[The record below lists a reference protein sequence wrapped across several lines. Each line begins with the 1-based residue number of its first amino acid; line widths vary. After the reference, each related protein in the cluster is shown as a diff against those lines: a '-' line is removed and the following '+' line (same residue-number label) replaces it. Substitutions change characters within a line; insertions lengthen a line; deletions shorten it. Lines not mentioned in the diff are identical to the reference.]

1 MDGLWEIGGTRLMR
15 RSVQQRQ
22 TQYGGQQ
29 GNRQNNSFTAAEP
42 EGLAGRRL
50 DCVRVVLEAD
60 CIARACDGPLN
71 VPLPR
76 RKVPI
81 ALVYRGCQWL
91 AVFPVYHL
99 LGGTCA
105 VIKPRKVGEFKNRAK
120 AGGAKSDKIRLNW
133 TETKER
139 QKEVHGTLVQEQ
151 GRLFESH
158 KRHNDSTKDKIRK
171 NRARIAFGMP
181 KLRGFTDCNMPGSY
195 GKLSREVQ
203 YIKYAIL
210 ELMEYQTDEPVRA
223 KLREMVNVTT

>member
-99 LGGTCA
+99 LGGT
-105 VIKPRKVGEFKNRAK
+105 
-120 AGGAKSDKIRLNW
+120 
-133 TETKER
+133 
-139 QKEVHGTLVQEQ
+139 
-151 GRLFESH
+151 
-158 KRHNDSTKDKIRK
+158 
-171 NRARIAFGMP
+171 
-181 KLRGFTDCNMPGSY
+181 
-195 GKLSREVQ
+195 LSRALPVPRRGKSGEDPAGSATAKL
-203 YIKYAIL
+203 YIKIG
-210 ELMEYQTDEPVRA
+210 Q
-223 KLREMVNVTT
+223 